1 MSTIQSPTKI
11 RGNLEIQFYNTE
23 QKVLDHSFFQFSF
36 TFGIPIILFDN
47 HEIIEIDID

>member
-23 QKVLDHSFFQFSF
+23 QKTMDNSFFQFTF
-36 TFGIPIILFDN
+36 TFGIPIILFDSN
-47 HEIIEIDID
+47 EII